1 MQVGERI
8 GPFDIEKKIGS
19 GAMGSVYLARYR
31 KTGQRVAIKMMIT
44 GMADNDVSLAR
55 FEREAEVLKQLNHK
69 NIVRFY
75 IASQHQGTP
84 YYAMEYV
91 EGEPLDAALQRK
103 GRLTWEEIVDLGK
116 QVCAALQHAHDQGIV
131 HRDLKPSNLMVTA
144 DGTIKLTDF
153 GIAKDLDVTQLHSV
167 TCQVGTSA

>member
-1 MQVGERI
+1 MQVGQKI

-31 KTGQRVAIKMMIT
+31 KTGQRVAIKMMLM

-55 FEREAEVLKQLNHK
+55 FEREAEVLKQLDHQ

-75 IASQHQGTP
+75 IASQFQGTP

-91 EGEPLDAALQRK
+91 EGEALDQALERK
-103 GRLTWEEIVDLGK
+103 GRLTWEEVVELGQ

-131 HRDLKPSNLMVTA
+131 HRDLKPSNLMITP
-144 DGTIKLTDF
+144 DGTL
-153 GIAKDLDVTQLHSV
+153 
-167 TCQVGTSA
+167 